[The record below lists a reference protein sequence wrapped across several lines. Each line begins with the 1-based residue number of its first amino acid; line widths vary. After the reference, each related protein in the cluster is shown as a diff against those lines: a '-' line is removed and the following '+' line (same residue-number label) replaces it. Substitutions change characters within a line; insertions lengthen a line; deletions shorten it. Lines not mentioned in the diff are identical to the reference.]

1 MQSAMKLKVEN
12 TTIKASM
19 AALGYARRPHA
30 VEPQDRMGHALNMFK
45 KSDLVNRYMQMY
57 KAGELYALD
66 KRN

>member
-1 MQSAMKLKVEN
+1 MQSTIKLKVEN

-30 VEPQDRMGHALNMFK
+30 SEDRMGHALNMFK

-57 KAGELYALD
+57 KAGELYSMD
-66 KRN
+66 GKN